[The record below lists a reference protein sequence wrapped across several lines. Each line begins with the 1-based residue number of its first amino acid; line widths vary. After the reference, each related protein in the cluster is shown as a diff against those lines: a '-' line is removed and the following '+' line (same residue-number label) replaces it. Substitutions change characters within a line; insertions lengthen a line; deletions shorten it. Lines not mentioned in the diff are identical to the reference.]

1 MDYIVG
7 EVISQQSPEV
17 QKFLLTTSVLDR
29 FCAPL
34 CDAVCPP
41 GAEPGTCV
49 IEESNLFVVPLDD
62 QHRWF
67 RYHHL
72 FQRLLQRW
80 LKRKLSPDNI
90 AALHKQAGIWL
101 AEKGLLDEAFRH
113 TLASDDIPAAGR
125 LVAQYRHDLMDQE
138 QWHLLDRWLR
148 LLPYEI
154 VQNAPELL
162 ISKAWSSQ
170 RRGKSAETWGILDR
184 IEDFIRTKHME
195 SATKSLIHGEVQ
207 ALRCFQHYIAAKGE
221 LAEASA
227 HEALN
232 KLPSQYHSARG
243 FAILILALA
252 TQMCGD
258 LDGAHR
264 VVYEALNSEKVS
276 NINYKALLLA
286 TLCFVDW
293 ISADLNSLR
302 QTAGRYL
309 NYGKEHR
316 LLETI
321 AIGNYFSGIVHYQ
334 RNELTVAEN
343 SLASVVNEHFIPNV
357 SYFAHGTFALTL
369 AYQAQGR
376 TNRAKKTAEAAVDY
390 MIKTDNISQLEITK
404 AFQAELA
411 LRQGRIAEADH
422 WALHYNPDPLMP
434 SFRYYVPQLTLAKVL
449 LARDTTE
456 SRQQASDLLF
466 RLHSFFTS
474 IHDTRTLI
482 EVLALQALLHDARG
496 EEPAALEKLTRAIA
510 LSELGGF
517 IRLFVDL
524 GPKMAVLLDCL
535 ANKSVAARYVGQ
547 LLAAFKNEGV
557 GMVQAAPSDQTIAPL
572 SHTINIY
579 GKLDVHN
586 RLEAVAKA
594 QELGMLSR
602 SK

>member
-1 MDYIVG
+1 
-7 EVISQQSPEV
+7 
-17 QKFLLTTSVLDR
+17 
-29 FCAPL
+29 
-34 CDAVCPP
+34 
-41 GAEPGTCV
+41 
-49 IEESNLFVVPLDD
+49 
-62 QHRWF
+62 
-67 RYHHL
+67 
-72 FQRLLQRW
+72 
-80 LKRKLSPDNI
+80 
-90 AALHKQAGIWL
+90 
-101 AEKGLLDEAFRH
+101 
-113 TLASDDIPAAGR
+113 
-125 LVAQYRHDLMDQE
+125 
-138 QWHLLDRWLR
+138 
-148 LLPYEI
+148 
-154 VQNAPELL
+154 
-162 ISKAWSSQ
+162 
-170 RRGKSAETWGILDR
+170 
-184 IEDFIRTKHME
+184 
-195 SATKSLIHGEVQ
+195 
-207 ALRCFQHYIAAKGE
+207 
-221 LAEASA
+221 
-227 HEALN
+227 
-232 KLPSQYHSARG
+232 
-243 FAILILALA
+243 
-252 TQMCGD
+252 MCGD

-293 ISADLNSLR
+293 IAADLNSLR

-343 SLASVVNEHFIPNV
+343 SLASVVNEHLIPNV
-357 SYFAHGTFALTL
+357 SYFAHSTFALTL

-422 WALHYNPDPLMP
+422 WALHYNPDPLIP

-572 SHTINIY
+572 SLRNQPLVEPLTNRELEILNLLEQRLRNKEIAEKLFISPETVKRHTINIY

-586 RLEAVAKA
+586 RREAVAKA